1 MAIAIGL
8 SAINAL
14 TLSPAL
20 CAVFLK
26 PHTDE
31 TGKKLSLMDR
41 FHKSFNAAYEV
52 TLKRYKNGV
61 LFFLNHKVS
70 AFIAVAA
77 SVVILMWLVQTT
89 PTGMVPNED
98 TGTFFVTVDMAPGTA
113 QEKTMEAMMK
123 VDSISAELARLP
135 FGDAAFVK
143 AKNDFAEMILRDPSS
158 IVAYY
163 TVNKIIG
170 NRPLFSITDREDVR
184 ILGAVANAYNSYKPN
199 DPRTELL
206 KNMFFTGR
214 RYTVRPAAPTDTFYV
229 SESQIIDISLIDR
242 NGKTRKLSEEASK
255 GNVLILNFT
264 TYLADESPALNA
276 RFAELYRKYSPSG
289 FQIYQICYD
298 ANEFNWK
305 TAAKSLPWITVY
317 DPAGAQSENLLRYN
331 VGSLPAIFII
341 NRKGE
346 LSERVIDIN
355 DLEKAVAKY
364 I

>member
-1 MAIAIGL
+1 MKKFLL
-8 SAINAL
+8 SISIISAMLTSCSGGNEFTVSGNVENGKNETLLLERSLSGRWIVTDSVKTDDNGDFSFSEEAPSYPEIFRLNRKGRYIYFPIDSLDNVTINTDTASFDSGY
-14 TLSPAL
+14 TLGGSEN
-20 CAVFLK
+20 AV
-26 PHTDE
+26 
-31 TGKKLSLMDR
+31 
-41 FHKSFNAAYEV
+41 
-52 TLKRYKNGV
+52 
-61 LFFLNHKVS
+61 
-70 AFIAVAA
+70 
-77 SVVILMWLVQTT
+77 W
-89 PTGMVPNED
+89 
-98 TGTFFVTVDMAPGTA
+98 
-113 QEKTMEAMMK
+113 MMK
-123 VDSISAELARLP
+123 VDSISAEVARLP